1 MSTSICNCN
10 YNLTAIPGFQNILKN
25 GTVDAEYEKYYSL
38 HTYSTKSNEE
48 YSILKY
54 NKEFLFSETIN
65 TYGLLRSVILS
76 GSKVVCF
83 SPPKTSAPD
92 MFMKQYPFKTSNIVA
107 EQFVEGTMINVF
119 YDTNYGVNGCWQI
132 ATRNTVGAE
141 VSFFKWSNKT
151 FHSMFLDAC
160 SEIKLNVSTLNPNF
174 CYSFVLQ
181 HPENRIVTPFKRPNL
196 YLIAVYQILNESNEV
211 RVVEHD
217 ISIVQQNGLWDQTGI
232 KFTEKYE
239 FTSYTELIEQ
249 FASPNTP
256 YDVMGIVIRNT
267 DTGERTKV
275 RNPNYEEVR
284 QLRGNQP
291 KLQYQYLSLR
301 KAGKLPEFLK
311 YFPETKEEMSK
322 FRDQVHMFTRTLH
335 QNYIACYV
343 KREKPL
349 AEFPDQYKT
358 HMYKL
363 HEIYLNELRAQQLFV
378 SNTVVMKYVNNL
390 HPSLLM
396 YSLNYNLRKRIVDT
410 VKANIELV

>member
-1 MSTSICNCN
+1 
-10 YNLTAIPGFQNILKN
+10 
-25 GTVDAEYEKYYSL
+25 
-38 HTYSTKSNEE
+38 
-48 YSILKY
+48 
-54 NKEFLFSETIN
+54 
-65 TYGLLRSVILS
+65 
-76 GSKVVCF
+76 
-83 SPPKTSAPD
+83 